1 MPKSKIIHRGRN
13 EYDMMREVKI
23 IEKVSSMSQMSSGLV
38 LEARAQNRTKDSS
51 DFPQNMSGS
60 RPEETTNANVLAT
73 GSTETLSK

>member
-38 LEARAQNRTKDSS
+38 LEARAQHGTKDSS
-51 DFPQNMSGS
+51 DCP
-60 RPEETTNANVLAT
+60 
-73 GSTETLSK
+73 